1 MPVLQTLLY
10 NYIIISIVSFGL
22 TYFFAI
28 YLNLSWHQLL
38 FVFTGILWLN
48 QRKILT
54 IAPLQKI
61 LEVMN
66 TTNSYTIYGL
76 AIFALVNVYLNI
88 MVSAWRFGWVSA
100 IGLSVASAT
109 LCSAGMFLEQTLANT
124 EKQL

>member
-1 MPVLQTLLY
+1 MSELQTLLY
-10 NYIIISIVSFGL
+10 NYILISIVSFSL

-28 YLNLSWHQLL
+28 YLHLSWYQLL

-61 LEVMN
+61 MEIMN

-76 AIFALVNVYLNI
+76 AIFSLLNVYLNV
-88 MVSAWRFGWVSA
+88 MVSVWRFGWLSA
-100 IGLSVASAT
+100 IGLSISSAV
-109 LCSAGMFLEQTLANT
+109 LCSVGMVVEQ
-124 EKQL
+124 KMIRV